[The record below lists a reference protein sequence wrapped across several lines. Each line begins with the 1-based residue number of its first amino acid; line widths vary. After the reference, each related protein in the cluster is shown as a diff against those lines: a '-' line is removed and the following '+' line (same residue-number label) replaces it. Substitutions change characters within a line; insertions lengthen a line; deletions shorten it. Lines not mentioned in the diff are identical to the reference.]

1 MLKTTIQDSKT
12 FLRPQLQ
19 LFAEPAPKD
28 NPEKNTNI
36 QTPSSADPPGGGTEP
51 NLPKTQGELD
61 ALINTRLKRAEKDW
75 LKKQKQAQQP
85 PAAPPAASHAEGEG
99 EPPAEDNSAALQ
111 REIVETRAQ
120 LAAYKEGVK
129 PEAVEDAVLLA
140 MHAVEKS
147 GDELDEDAVAEALK
161 EVLKRHPEWKKQ
173 DDPHNNSSGFRV
185 GASGSGNQPK
195 TDDDA
200 LAAIFGNNTK

>member
-1 MLKTTIQDSKT
+1 MLKITVQDSKT
-12 FLRPQLQ
+12 FLRPRLQ
-19 LFAEPAPKD
+19 LFAEPASKEDPDK
-28 NPEKNTNI
+28 NPNN
-36 QTPSSADPPGGGTEP
+36 QTPPPDDPPDDDAGG
-51 NLPKTQGELD
+51 NLPKTQEELD

-75 LKKQKQAQQP
+75 LKKQKPAQQP
-85 PAAPPAASHAEGEG
+85 PAAPPATPPAEGV
-99 EPPAEDNSAALQ
+99 PPAEDNSASLQ

-140 MHAVEKS
+140 MHDVEKS

-173 DDPHNNSSGFRV
+173 DDPKNSSGGFRV
-185 GASGSGNQPK
+185 GASGSENQPK

-200 LAAIFGNNTK
+200 LSAIFGNNTK

>member
-1 MLKTTIQDSKT
+1 MLKTTVQDSKT

-19 LFAEPAPKD
+19 LFAEPAPKED
-28 NPEKNTNI
+28 PGKNPNN
-36 QTPSSADPPGGGTEP
+36 QTPPPADPPGGGTEP
-51 NLPKTQGELD
+51 NLPKTQEELD
-61 ALINTRLKRAEKDW
+61 ALINTRLKRAEKDRI
-75 LKKQKQAQQP
+75 KKQKQAQQP
-85 PAAPPAASHAEGEG
+85 PAAPPSASHAEGEG
-99 EPPAEDNSAALQ
+99 EPAEDNSAALH

-120 LAAYKEGVK
+120 LAAYKEGIK

-140 MHAVEKS
+140 MHDVEKA

-173 DDPHNNSSGFRV
+173 DDPKNSSGGFRV
-185 GASGSGNQPK
+185 GASGNGNQPK

>member
-1 MLKTTIQDSKT
+1 MLKITVQDSKT

-19 LFAEPAPKD
+19 LFAEPASKEDPDK
-28 NPEKNTNI
+28 NPNNQI
-36 QTPSSADPPGGGTEP
+36 PPPADPPGGGTEP
-51 NLPKTQGELD
+51 NLPKTQEELD

-75 LKKQKQAQQP
+75 LKKQKPAQQP
-85 PAAPPAASHAEGEG
+85 PAAPPATPPAEGV
-99 EPPAEDNSAALQ
+99 PPAEDNSASLQ

-140 MHAVEKS
+140 MHDVEKS

-173 DDPHNNSSGFRV
+173 DDPKNSSGGFRV

>member
-1 MLKTTIQDSKT
+1 MFLSAETIIYH
-12 FLRPQLQ
+12 FW
-19 LFAEPAPKD
+19 
-28 NPEKNTNI
+28 
-36 QTPSSADPPGGGTEP
+36 
-51 NLPKTQGELD
+51 
-61 ALINTRLKRAEKDW
+61 LKRAEKDW

-85 PAAPPAASHAEGEG
+85 PAAPPSASHAEGEG
-99 EPPAEDNSAALQ
+99 EPAEDNSAALH

-173 DDPHNNSSGFRV
+173 DDQKNNSGGFRV
-185 GASGSGNQPK
+185 GAGGSENQPK

>member
-1 MLKTTIQDSKT
+1 MLRTTVQNSKT

-19 LFAEPAPKD
+19 LFAEPAPQE
-28 NPEKNTNI
+28 NPDKNPNNQI
-36 QTPSSADPPGGGTEP
+36 PPPADPPGGGTEP
-51 NLPKTQGELD
+51 NLPKTQEELD

-85 PAAPPAASHAEGEG
+85 
-99 EPPAEDNSAALQ
+99 
-111 REIVETRAQ
+111 
-120 LAAYKEGVK
+120 

-173 DDPHNNSSGFRV
+173 DDQKNNSGGFRV
-185 GASGSGNQPK
+185 GAGGSENQPK

>member
-1 MLKTTIQDSKT
+1 MLKPNVQDSKT

-19 LFAEPAPKD
+19 LFAEPRD
-28 NPEKNTNI
+28 PEKNPNN
-36 QTPSSADPPGGGTEP
+36 QNPPPADPPDGGEGG
-51 NLPKTQGELD
+51 LPKTKEELD
-61 ALINTRLKRAEKDW
+61 TLVNARLKRAEKDW
-75 LKKQKQAQQP
+75 IKKQKQAQQP
-85 PAAPPAASHAEGEG
+85 PAAPPATPPAEGV
-99 EPPAEDNSAALQ
+99 PPAEDNSAALQ

-140 MHAVEKS
+140 MHDAEKA

-173 DDPHNNSSGFRV
+173 DDPKNISGGFRV
-185 GASGSGNQPK
+185 GASGNENQPK

>member
-1 MLKTTIQDSKT
+1 MLRTTIQDSKT

-28 NPEKNTNI
+28 DPKKNTNI
-36 QTPSSADPPGGGTEP
+36 QTPPPADPPGGGAEL
-51 NLPKTQGELD
+51 NLPKTQEELD
-61 ALINTRLKRAEKDW
+61 TLINTRLKRAEKDW
-75 LKKQKQAQQP
+75 LKKQQQP
-85 PAAPPAASHAEGEG
+85 PAAPPAV
-99 EPPAEDNSAALQ
+99 PPAGSVPSPADNSAALQ

-140 MHAVEKS
+140 MHDAEKA

-173 DDPHNNSSGFRV
+173 DDPKNSSGGFRV
-185 GASGSGNQPK
+185 GASGSENQPK

-200 LAAIFGNNTK
+200 LAAIFGNNIK